1 MRPPS
6 GNALTRFAT
15 GIAAVAAADRR
26 LQPPRVQFGRGGA
39 PAASHRQRVRLPGHE
54 WVRPQAFAGLFP
66 VRAYLPLIASFTTRR
81 NQGLCRIA

>member
-6 GNALTRFAT
+6 GNALTLFAT

-26 LQPPRVQFGRGGA
+26 LQPHVQFGRAGA

-54 WVRPQAFAGLFP
+54 WVRPQAFAGPFP